1 MLKENTKNNYSY
13 NDLSIKSQ
21 QKDNLL
27 HQKIKGE
34 EENNENFIDKLL
46 SVESDSFIY
55 EIFYVNLI
63 ITTKQKSRTE
73 AQNK

>member
-73 AQNK
+73 A